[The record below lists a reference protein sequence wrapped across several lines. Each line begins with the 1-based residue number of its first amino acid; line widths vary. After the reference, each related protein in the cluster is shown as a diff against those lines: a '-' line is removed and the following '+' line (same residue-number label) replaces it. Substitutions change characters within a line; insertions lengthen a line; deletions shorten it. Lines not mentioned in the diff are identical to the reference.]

1 MSNGFQ
7 PVEATDRELNNKNL
21 DEVEMIGFAK
31 PHLKKTNSTD
41 DNLYRSLSQ
50 KADNSTNLSNS

>member
-7 PVEATDRELNNKNL
+7 PVEGTDRDNKIG
-21 DEVEMIGFAK
+21 DDVEMIYMA
-31 PHLKKTNSTD
+31 HLKKTNSTD

-50 KADNSTNLSNS
+50 KADNLTICTS